1 MVITKPVP
9 NRTSQGGV
17 RSGLYRGMV
26 GPLPDP
32 CMFRVTEAYEKF
44 SLEDKPPVTTMG
56 MAPHKPAVQCAF
68 GMVQEGSVLSYQ
80 QPVLPSRHITLHP
93 DVPSTP
99 LLPLKDHH
107 LDAPT
112 CAFVCTEQELFHLKS
127 LEVSL
132 DMAHKIE
139 MSTREQSSCADWHL
153 LRKPRVTASRFRG
166 VRHVRG
172 HSSAE
177 SLAERIIRGTRQ
189 TAEMKRGLE
198 MESGAASEY
207 CRILNV
213 NYTPCGL
220 IIHPDAPWLGAS
232 SDGVVFDPL
241 NIPVWLG
248 RD

>member
-1 MVITKPVP
+1 M
-9 NRTSQGGV
+9 
-17 RSGLYRGMV
+17 
-26 GPLPDP
+26 
-32 CMFRVTEAYEKF
+32 
-44 SLEDKPPVTTMG
+44 
-56 MAPHKPAVQCAF
+56 
-68 GMVQEGSVLSYQ
+68 SYQ
-80 QPVLPSRHITLHP
+80 QPLLPSRHLTLHP

-153 LRKPRVTASRFRG
+153 LRKPRVTASRFRE
-166 VRHVRG
+166 VCHVRG

-232 SDGVVFDPL
+232 SDGVVFDPTEYPQFGL
-241 NIPVWLG
+241 VEIKCPNVKNYIDSAAFALEIRTILWMDG
-248 RD
+248 SISHQNAIKWS